1 MIDERAKINV
11 QLNYSI
17 SWKRKLNGNY
27 LCLAPE
33 DFTVVTVML
42 GVIDRLKLLAFVLRR
57 LLSTN
62 LEGGKILPCYTTL
75 LKMML
80 VNIVIGALLGVAL
93 HQS

>member
-42 GVIDRLKLLAFVLRR
+42 RVIDRLKLLASGRYSS
-57 LLSTN
+57 LLSTK
-62 LEGGKILPCYTTL
+62 L
-75 LKMML
+75 
-80 VNIVIGALLGVAL
+80 
-93 HQS
+93 

>member
-42 GVIDRLKLLAFVLRR
+42 GVIDRLKLLASGRR
-57 LLSTN
+57 YSGLLSRTVWGEKN
-62 LEGGKILPCYTTL
+62 DVVHL
-75 LKMML
+75 
-80 VNIVIGALLGVAL
+80 
-93 HQS
+93 

>member
-42 GVIDRLKLLAFVLRR
+42 GVIDRLNSLRR
-57 LLSTN
+57 DS
-62 LEGGKILPCYTTL
+62 GGTPAYLVEQFGVKMKLCTYTACD
-75 LKMML
+75 K
-80 VNIVIGALLGVAL
+80 
-93 HQS
+93 